1 MRYLVINAQGYVENI
16 IIWDGVSPY
25 SEPNKTVMLESN
37 APIGTTF
44 GWQLVNG
51 EWIAPPVVE
60 ETEQEI

>member
-1 MRYLVINAQGYVENI
+1 MRYLVINEQGYVENI
-16 IIWDGVSPY
+16 IIWDGVSRYNPK
-25 SEPNKTVMLESN
+25 NKTLLLESE
-37 APIGTTF
+37 APTGATF

>member
-25 SEPNKTVMLESN
+25 SEPNKTLLLESN
-37 APIGTTF
+37 APTGTTF

>member
-1 MRYLVINAQGYVENI
+1 MRYLVINAQGYVENT

>member
-16 IIWDGVSPY
+16 IIWDGVAPY